1 MLSISLAFVVAL
13 IVTAGLTP
21 IVRHFALA
29 AGAVD
34 EPTARRVHTKR
45 VPRLGGVAIVLGFA
59 APLLAL
65 YILKTDVSRTIAFR
79 SPKLLAGLF
88 AGAVIMALLGLT
100 DDLVG
105 VGAKRKL
112 FVQMIAGSVAF
123 ACGLRIDS
131 FSLPIIGELS
141 LGWLAY
147 PATVLWIAT
156 VSNALN
162 LIDGLDG
169 LAGGVGF
176 FACVTNF
183 VVAYMSHNLMIC
195 LFSASLAGAIL
206 GFLIYNFNPATI
218 FMGDSGSLFLGY
230 ILATMSLLGSSSQK
244 SPTAIA
250 ILVPLIALGLPLM
263 DMLLAMVR
271 RILERRSIFSADRGH
286 LHHRLLDLGLT
297 QRRAVLVLYGLSLL
311 FTAIALVVYL
321 GRSWQIGVSLLTLTL
336 TLVGIVRFTRYF
348 TVALARREARSR
360 DPLTQS
366 LRERVPTTLAKL
378 SSARTLDEV
387 TETIQQLGEQVGLLA
402 VELNPSK
409 ESTLAPWRWEA
420 KLPSKNATQEASVAQ
435 FTFTDEAGK
444 NADILV
450 YHDCAQGYFPLQA
463 EILLQLVVDAA
474 QSALSRKERAR
485 QISRSGH
492 LRPVS

>member
-34 EPTARRVHTKR
+34 EPTARRVHSKR
-45 VPRLGGVAIVLGFA
+45 VPRLGGVAIVLGFS

-65 YILKTDVSRTIAFR
+65 YILKTDVGRTIAFR

-88 AGAVIMALLGLT
+88 AGAVIMAILGFV
-100 DDLVG
+100 DDVVG

-112 FVQMIAGSVAF
+112 FVQVIAASIAF

-131 FSLPIIGELS
+131 FALPMIGELS
-141 LGWLAY
+141 LGWLAF

-156 VSNALN
+156 VANALN

-169 LAGGVGF
+169 LAAGVAF
-176 FACVTNF
+176 FGCVTNF
-183 VVAYMSHNLMIC
+183 VVALMSHNLMIC

-263 DMLLAMVR
+263 DMLLAMAR

-297 QRRAVLVLYGLSLL
+297 HRRAVLVLYGLSLL

-321 GRSWQIGVSLLTLTL
+321 GRSWQIGISLITLTL
-336 TLVGIVRFTRYF
+336 TLVGVVRFTRYF
-348 TVALARREARSR
+348 TVALARREARSK
-360 DPLTQS
+360 DPLTQA
-366 LRERVPTTLAKL
+366 LRQAVPTTLVKL
-378 SSARTLDEV
+378 SAARTMDEV
-387 TETIQQLGEQVGLLA
+387 NTLLEQLGEQVGLLA
-402 VELNPSK
+402 IELTPAEGS
-409 ESTLAPWRWEA
+409 SLQPWRWEA
-420 KLPSKNATQEASVAQ
+420 KMVVRASAQEASMAQ
-435 FTFTDEAGK
+435 FSIVDDAAKTCE
-444 NADILV
+444 ISV
-450 YHDCAQGYFPLQA
+450 YHDCAQGYIPLQA
-463 EILLQLVVDAA
+463 EILLQLIVDAVQA
-474 QSALSRKERAR
+474 VVTRKERAR
-485 QISRSGH
+485 HVSRAGH
-492 LRPVS
+492 LRPV